1 MFSCI
6 IVIDNNK
13 KIRSEHSHFGCEGKS
28 EKKKN
33 CGAKSKKENSF
44 DNHKM
49 MASLRMFSTRGLLLI
64 FIALGTN
71 GQLLTEKIPLG
82 KVFLLFM
89 EIHVMEKKY
98 SAASVMSCRGPFLC
112 LCLHHPPSNRQ
123 QQKKQP
129 LLLVFITQRR
139 KDLRYGSFFFPV
151 LFVSSPLVLV
161 CHLASICTMSSTAS
175 PAQKKGWKTK
185 ESKQKLR
192 TRKSDFLLSVCG
204 EKKSSS
210 RSNQWEDCNTSASL
224 ASAANLDRKQE
235 AKIICKQGIMLC
247 KPHRDKK
254 TFNDEIN

>member
-1 MFSCI
+1 MKRRRI
-6 IVIDNNK
+6 
-13 KIRSEHSHFGCEGKS
+13 
-28 EKKKN
+28 

-98 SAASVMSCRGPFLC
+98 SAASVMSCRGPFFC

-175 PAQKKGWKTK
+175 PAQKRDGK
-185 ESKQKLR
+185 R
-192 TRKSDFLLSVCG
+192 RKANRNYVRGKAIFCCLFV
-204 EKKSSS
+204 EKKSPPHGQI
-210 RSNQWEDCNTSASL
+210 NG
-224 ASAANLDRKQE
+224 
-235 AKIICKQGIMLC
+235 KIATHLL
-247 KPHRDKK
+247 H
-254 TFNDEIN
+254 